1 MLDAQ
6 QPLLQFHM
14 STAGG
19 APVIGANVLCGEL
32 SSLLI
37 GRHMSFE
44 ASVDL
49 QTVTLLANFIMQSL
63 FLISSG
69 VSTCTCPLPPELLF
83 TPLLLRRPNMFSF
96 ALCSF

>member
-6 QPLLQFHM
+6 QPVLQFHV

-19 APVIGANVLCGEL
+19 APVIGANFLCGEL

-37 GRHMSFE
+37 VRYTSFE

-49 QTVTLLANFIMQSL
+49 KTVTLLANFIIQSL
-63 FLISSG
+63 FLNAQ
-69 VSTCTCPLPPELLF
+69 VC
-83 TPLLLRRPNMFSF
+83 
-96 ALCSF
+96 